1 MFLLSCLRSP
11 RKSQK
16 GSFQEQALR
25 EARIQSFVYRLDGIL
40 SRRGCIGNELI
51 EKSFNPARSDWC
63 WDNFIHQADAIGFV
77 RIDDFA

>member
-25 EARIQSFVYRLDGIL
+25 EARIQSLFTASMEYFTPTVHW
-40 SRRGCIGNELI
+40 NELI
-51 EKSFNPARSDWC
+51 EKSFNPRDQIGAGN
-63 WDNFIHQADAIGFV
+63 NFIHQADAIGFV